1 MRKKPT
7 RRERQRERKKK
18 NTHIHTMRHIAVVTH
33 NNIVVS
39 FLSSKLKQMTF
50 CWCFW
55 HDETRAYFI
64 LGTTHLERA
73 SCSYRTRGNCD
84 RNTRKGFQISFVSCR
99 HFFFVQITF
108 VCEWYA
114 YLFKLF
120 FITRLGN
127 EITFPRIIW
136 ALIVHHFFFS
146 VSFFCSCCCFS

>member
-7 RRERQRERKKK
+7 RGEIERKRKKK
-18 NTHIHTMRHIAVVTH
+18 NTHIHIMRHIAVVTH

-99 HFFFVQITF
+99 HFFPFKSH
-108 VCEWYA
+108 
-114 YLFKLF
+114 LFANGMLIFSNCFLSLDLETKL
-120 FITRLGN
+120 
-127 EITFPRIIW
+127 
-136 ALIVHHFFFS
+136 HFHE
-146 VSFFCSCCCFS
+146 